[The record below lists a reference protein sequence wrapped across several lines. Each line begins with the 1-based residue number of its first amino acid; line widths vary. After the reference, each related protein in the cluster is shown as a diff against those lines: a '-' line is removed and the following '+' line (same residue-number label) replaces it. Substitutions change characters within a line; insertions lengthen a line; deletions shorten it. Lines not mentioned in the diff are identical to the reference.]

1 MEIEAEKRVKE
12 QQEDDDEQYDIVS
25 KTKSIHEAICIKE
38 FSVTGNLL
46 SCVNTRMIKANLT
59 PLTEMQTKVNYPFK

>member
-12 QQEDDDEQYDIVS
+12 QQQDDDEQYDIVS
-25 KTKSIHEAICIKE
+25 KTKSIYEAICIKE

-46 SCVNTRMIKANLT
+46 NCVHTRMIKANLT
-59 PLTEMQTKVNYPFK
+59 PLTEMQTKVNHPFK